1 MAIPTPTPSAMLS
14 IATPM
19 PAPIAP
25 PSAIPTPRHFFC
37 SGFSDS
43 FMASP
48 EHGPG
53 WTLARWRNEGNN
65 VRSSELPTGGAHG
78 APHHSHDGNGSPFLP
93 LPFPADHP
101 PNEGKTAAQRK

>member
-1 MAIPTPTPSAMLS
+1 MAVPTPTPSAMLS

-25 PSAIPTPRHFFC
+25 PSAIPTPRPFFC
-37 SGFSDS
+37 FGLSDS

-53 WTLARWRNEGNN
+53 WTLARWLNEGNH
-65 VRSSELPTGGAHG
+65 VRSSALPTGGG
-78 APHHSHDGNGSPFLP
+78 DGTCNHSPDGNGGPFMPVTWLE
-93 LPFPADHP
+93 D
-101 PNEGKTAAQRK
+101 TRRR